1 MRRRHARVSERL
13 RGRFW
18 AVPVEMEVDEELA
31 AHLELTVRRF
41 IEQGMDP
48 QAARA
53 AALQRFGDLDRVRDE
68 CRDIRHDSEAN
79 VRRTELR
86 QELRMDAWYAL
97 RALRKNPLFTAIAVL
112 TIAVAIGANTAIFS
126 VVNAV
131 LLSPLPY
138 DHAGRTVV
146 LWNDYAPGLSHA
158 AISPPEYFDIREQS
172 RAFDATSPIRPQR
185 SAITGDGSDPEWLN
199 AYVVA
204 PNFFDLLGTRP
215 LLGRG
220 FRASDG
226 AADAASV
233 IVLSHGLWMRRFGG
247 DPAVLDRTVT
257 IAGRTRTIVGVMP
270 PGVRFP
276 DAPIGF
282 LRERADLWI
291 ASTFE
296 QLRGDERGNQYLGV
310 IARTQPGV
318 TDAQLRA
325 DFAAIEKRFQA
336 EFPSRYA
343 PPSVP
348 NWSLAA
354 VPVRDMMIG
363 DVKRTLA
370 VLAGAVGLV
379 LLIACVNVAN
389 LLLARG
395 ALRQREMAV
404 RMAIG
409 AGRFRLVRQL
419 LTESVILGLLG
430 GALGIA
436 LAWVGRRA
444 LVALAAGNI
453 PRLDG
458 ASMNLTVLL
467 FSFGVSIV
475 AGLLV
480 GLFPALQQST
490 GDLRSTLSEGARGSG
505 DGRARRRLR
514 TSLVVAQVAMALVLL
529 IGAGLLGRSF
539 LALQRVDTGF
549 TADSVV
555 AMQVALRGAK
565 YDTRAKVV
573 GLFDRLGPEVAGL
586 PGVSDASLIYPL
598 PMSGEGWSGTY
609 RVDGEPSGPTDPQP
623 HGEYAVSTPGYFK
636 LMRIGL
642 VAGRDFAGS
651 DAADAPGVVVV
662 DERLAAR
669 HWPGQS
675 ALGRRIN
682 VTGRDGDWRTVIGVV
697 RHVYTAGPQEEG
709 EPQLY
714 FPLAQWPQSLMFVV
728 ARTTTPPTA
737 LTPSLRRAV
746 RALDPDLPVTN
757 LRSVSDIA
765 SAALSR
771 QRFNTL
777 LLAVFALAALALAS
791 VGLYGVMSY
800 LVSQRTRE
808 IGVRV
813 ALGALPNEVRGLV
826 VRESLLI
833 AAGGVVVG
841 VAASLA
847 LSRVVAG
854 LLYGVMPVDVPTYAS
869 ITGLLLLVALSA
881 AYGPARR
888 ATRIDP
894 VTALRE

>member
-1 MRRRHARVSERL
+1 MRRRHARVGDRL

-18 AVPVEMEVDEELA
+18 AVPVETEVDEELA
-31 AHLELTVRRF
+31 GHLELTVKRF
-41 IEQGMDP
+41 IEQGMNP

-68 CRDIRHDSEAN
+68 CRDIRHDTEAD

-86 QELRMDAWYAL
+86 QEMRMDARYAI
-97 RALRKNPLFTAIAVL
+97 RALRKNPLFTVIALL

-146 LWNDYAPGLSHA
+146 LWNDYAPNLSHA

-220 FRASDG
+220 FQAGDG
-226 AADAASV
+226 VPDAASV
-233 IVLSHGLWMRRFGG
+233 VVLSHGLWMRRFGG

-310 IARTQPGV
+310 IARLRPGV
-318 TDAQLRA
+318 TDAQLHA
-325 DFAAIEKRFQA
+325 DLAAVEKRFQA
-336 EFPSRYA
+336 EFPTRYA

-436 LAWVGRRA
+436 LAWAGTRG

-458 ASMNLTVLL
+458 ASMNVTVLL
-467 FSFGVSIV
+467 FSLGVSIV

-480 GLFPALQQST
+480 GLFPAIQQST
-490 GDLRSTLSEGARGSG
+490 GDLRSTLSEGTRGSG
-505 DGRARRRLR
+505 DGRSRRRLR

-539 LALQRVDTGF
+539 IALQRVDTGF
-549 TADSVV
+549 TPDSVV

-565 YDTRAKVV
+565 YDSRAKVL
-573 GLFDRLGPEVAGL
+573 GLYDRLRPEVAGL
-586 PGVSDASLIYPL
+586 PGVTEASLVFPL

-609 RVDGEPSGPTDPQP
+609 RVEGEPSGPTDPQP
-623 HGEYAVSTPGYFK
+623 HGEYAVSAPGYFR

-642 VAGRDFAGS
+642 VAGRDFTVS
-651 DAADAPGVVVV
+651 DAADAPAVVVV

-675 ALGRRIN
+675 ALGKRIN
-682 VTGRDGDWRTVIGVV
+682 VTGRADDWRTVVGVV
-697 RHVYTAGPQEEG
+697 RHVHTAGPQEEG

-714 FPLAQWPQSLMFVV
+714 FPLAQWSQSLMFVV
-728 ARTTTPPTA
+728 ARTTTPPAA
-737 LTPSLRRAV
+737 LTAALRRAV
-746 RALDPDLPVTN
+746 RGLDPDLPVTN
-757 LRSVSDIA
+757 LRSVSDIV
-765 SAALSR
+765 STALSR

-833 AAGGVVVG
+833 TAGGVVVG

-854 LLYGVMPVDVPTYAS
+854 LLYGVTPVDVPTYAS